1 MKKLFILFI
10 VFTSLAHYANAMS
23 NSKSY
28 NGILPN
34 GMTSYQIRIMG
45 GNWLNFQGIVAFY
58 DKDGKPKTQRIFGNT
73 PYIIDIQSKEGLSA
87 YFRVSNIQPENNFGG
102 ILRVLLFKG
111 DVFESEQR
119 GFITNDGIS
128 ISYGKY
134 PDINLE
140 FMVPPV
146 GIY

>member
-58 DKDGKPKTQRIFGNT
+58 DKDGKPKTQRVLEILHILLI
-73 PYIIDIQSKEGLSA
+73 YKVKKA
-87 YFRVSNIQPENNFGG
+87 YRLI
-102 ILRVLLFKG
+102 
-111 DVFESEQR
+111 SE
-119 GFITNDGIS
+119 
-128 ISYGKY
+128 
-134 PDINLE
+134 
-140 FMVPPV
+140 
-146 GIY
+146 